1 MLSDPRSIAFIV
13 DCVHPQVRHEPASLQ
28 RLYSK
33 LAAAEGGLG
42 YANFN
47 MTPVGAQMTT
57 VHGPASIPGGTS
69 HSALTFGV
77 DRIQVKEEW
86 PQITLDDFIDRAR
99 TAVETTMNELPIP
112 MFGAIQCVI
121 RCLVNAQG
129 TSDSRQYFDDNFF
142 RMDETSQEHLGR
154 QANLLGLRL
163 AFPAVEGDASVHNVR
178 IESFNGDVRSIF
190 LEECGVYQTPIT
202 VEDSSP
208 IETAI
213 RGAYDFLTQNVA
225 DYLRHPRNDG

>member
-13 DCVHPQVRHEPASLQ
+13 DCIHPQIRHDQGALQ

-33 LAAAEGGLG
+33 LAEGGTLT

-47 MTPVGAQMTT
+47 ITPMGAQMTT

-86 PQITLDDFIDRAR
+86 PQISLDDFISRAR
-99 TAVETTMNELPIP
+99 DAVETTMNELPIP
-112 MFGAIQCVI
+112 MFGAVQCVI
-121 RCLVNAQG
+121 RCLVSAQG
-129 TSDSRQYFDDNFF
+129 TADSRQYFDENFF
-142 RMDETSQEHLGR
+142 RMDEGAQERLGR
-154 QANLLGLRL
+154 QVNLLGLRL
-163 AFPAVEGDASVHNVR
+163 AFPATPDDMSVHNVR

-202 VEDSSP
+202 VQDTSP
-208 IETAI
+208 VENAI
-213 RGAYDFLTQNVA
+213 RGAYDFLTHNVT
-225 DYLRHPRNDG
+225 DYLRRPRDD